1 MVEYKPYETDDTTT
15 HYFLI
20 KNDFVW
26 VSTDNCRLIDLHKGE
41 DYEDFTYSIDLD
53 KETIISVNYFRN
65 KDTET
70 DYCYLNSYQLNDE
83 IVDVYQESII
93 SKKLLLKNE
102 AIFEDITTEYNRDKK
117 IENLLDN

>member
-26 VSTDNCRLIDLHKGE
+26 VSIDNCRLIDLHNGE
-41 DYEDFTYSIDLD
+41 DYDDFTYSIDLD

>member
-20 KNDFVW
+20 KDDFVW
-26 VSTDNCRLIDLHKGE
+26 VSIDNCRLIDLYNGE
-41 DYEDFTYSIDLD
+41 DYDDFTYSIDLD
-53 KETIISVNYFRN
+53 KETIISVNYFRHR
-65 KDTET
+65 DIET

-83 IVDVYQESII
+83 IVNIYQESII
-93 SKKLLLKNE
+93 SKKLLLINE
-102 AIFEDITTEYNRDKK
+102 AMFEDITTEYNRNKK

>member
-20 KNDFVW
+20 KDDFVW
-26 VSTDNCRLIDLHKGE
+26 VSIDNCRLIDLHNGE
-41 DYEDFTYSIDLD
+41 DYDEFTYSIDLD

-70 DYCYLNSYQLNDE
+70 DYFYLNSYQLDDE

-102 AIFEDITTEYNRDKK
+102 AMFEDITTEYNRDKK

>member
-1 MVEYKPYETDDTTT
+1 MVEYKTYETDDTTK

-20 KNDFVW
+20 IDDFVW
-26 VSTDNCRLIDLHKGE
+26 VSIDNCDLIDLHAE
-41 DYEDFTYSIDLD
+41 AYDDFTYFIDLD

>member
-26 VSTDNCRLIDLHKGE
+26 VSIDNCRLIDLHNGE

>member
-26 VSTDNCRLIDLHKGE
+26 VSIDNCRLIDLHNGE

-93 SKKLLLKNE
+93 SKKLLLNNE

>member
-26 VSTDNCRLIDLHKGE
+26 VSIDNCRLIDLHNGE

-117 IENLLDN
+117 IENLLNN

>member
-1 MVEYKPYETDDTTT
+1 MVQYKPYETDDTTT

-20 KNDFVW
+20 KDDFVW
-26 VSTDNCRLIDLHKGE
+26 VSIDNCRLIDLHNGE
-41 DYEDFTYSIDLD
+41 DYDEFTYSIDLD

-70 DYCYLNSYQLNDE
+70 DYCYLNSYQLDDE

-102 AIFEDITTEYNRDKK
+102 AMFEDITTEYNRDKK

>member
-1 MVEYKPYETDDTTT
+1 MIQYKPYETDDTTT

-20 KNDFVW
+20 KDDFVW
-26 VSTDNCRLIDLHKGE
+26 VSIDNCRLIDLHNGE
-41 DYEDFTYSIDLD
+41 DYDEFTYSIDLD

-70 DYCYLNSYQLNDE
+70 DYCYLNSYQLDDE

-102 AIFEDITTEYNRDKK
+102 AMFEDITTEYNRDKK